1 MNFSPILIL
10 IHLAIYLGLIV
21 VLKKLYFDPVLKL
34 LRRREALTLGRQ
46 QSSVEMLQEIAQ
58 LKSRYAHEM
67 ESIKSEL
74 DVQRQRAMKQ
84 LQDEAAKA
92 THDVKRENKEK
103 FSQHQEALNEQLET
117 LRRTLPDLGS
127 KLGDDII
134 EAIINTR
141 MVRL

>member
-46 QSSVEMLQEIAQ
+46 QSSAEMLQEIAQ
-58 LKSRYAHEM
+58 LKSRYARET
-67 ESIKSEL
+67 ESIKLEL
-74 DVQRQRAMKQ
+74 DTNRQKAMKN
-84 LQDEAAKA
+84 LQDQAAKT
-92 THDVKRENKEK
+92 THDVKRENEEK
-103 FSQHQEALNEQLET
+103 FARYQEMLNEQLENV
-117 LRRTLPDLGS
+117 RKTLPDLGS

-134 EAIINTR
+134 DAIVNTR